1 MEEIKLKLSHFL
13 KRIDNQWQQL
23 SLEKQHQ
30 YLLTFFLVY
39 SLFSVVVFIKIGF
52 DVVTKKESIH
62 VVHIKQPLQISKD
75 ANSVIDSSSTIHKNI
90 SYEGK

>member
-1 MEEIKLKLSHFL
+1 MKKIKLKLSQFL

-39 SLFSVVVFIKIGF
+39 GLFSVIVFIKIGF
-52 DVVTKKESIH
+52 DVASNKESIH
-62 VVHIKQPLQISKD
+62 VEHIKQPFQNSKD
-75 ANSVIDSSSTIHKNI
+75 SNSVIDSSSTIHKN
-90 SYEGK
+90 K

>member
-1 MEEIKLKLSHFL
+1 MATIIIGKATSVF
-13 KRIDNQWQQL
+13 ID
-23 SLEKQHQ
+23 
-30 YLLTFFLVY
+30 FFLVY